1 MSNKLIGWIEL
12 VALNVVNIS
21 VINWLN
27 DVIKVVP
34 VFVSVLVG
42 VSVLVLNGI
51 KIYKELK
58 NNGNSSDK

>member
-1 MSNKLIGWIEL
+1 MSNKLIGWVEL
-12 VALNVVNIS
+12 AALNVINIS

-42 VSVLVLNGI
+42 LSVLILNGI

-58 NNGNSSDK
+58 NDNTSNN